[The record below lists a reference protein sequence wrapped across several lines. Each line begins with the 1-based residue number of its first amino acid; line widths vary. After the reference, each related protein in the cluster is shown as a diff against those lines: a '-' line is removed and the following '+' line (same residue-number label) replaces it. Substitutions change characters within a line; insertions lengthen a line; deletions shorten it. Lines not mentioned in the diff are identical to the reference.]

1 MFIWYLILEGSVASV
16 ESGSPAERHLLHP
29 AGSLTAGQEHLHG
42 ISSCRR
48 PKYTSESNPSSLGS
62 DSPCSSGQL
71 TPTPPQRGPFS
82 LSLRDDDDF
91 EGLNRSFGQ
100 STNGQLLICQC
111 PPDAELPG
119 FDRRDFSW
127 VLCLVMRCHWKD
139 NRVLVVMKRS
149 LKSVFFLIEW
159 CNIARRSNKG
169 PCCFREKLAAEK
181 GRKCT
186 DTNRRA

>member
-1 MFIWYLILEGSVASV
+1 MFFWYLILEGSAASV

-29 AGSLTAGQEHLHG
+29 SGSLT
-42 ISSCRR
+42 SSCRR

-127 VLCLVMRCHWKD
+127 VLCLVMRYHWKD
-139 NRVLVVMKRS
+139 KRVLIVN
-149 LKSVFFLIEW
+149 SVFFFLIEW
-159 CNIARRSNKG
+159 CNIARSSNKG
-169 PCCFREKLAAEK
+169 LCCFREKLEAEK
-181 GRKCT
+181 GRKCMGK
-186 DTNRRA
+186 NRRA